1 MAFMGRGS
9 GPDSVQINIGNS
21 DNSSKDNMN
30 KDYYVETR
38 YYGQNNYY
46 EPSDKAYIIM
56 QIIAVFIIVIV
67 SGIAIIVTYRSSIV
81 DPIEKLK
88 VTYIK
93 ADLIMIGI
101 LLLGTLLINFFSKKE
116 DKLIERL
123 LIILIISVLGMMT
136 FVGIKIKLDMT
147 YNEDKFEQ
155 FYEEQNTDVSS
166 ESELKNKIDIGLLG
180 MGVKTEKEYYID
192 ECSKLYGIFSA
203 KFYGML
209 VAHLLLNMV
218 LIYQILRVEKIKKQ
232 KDRLNKDD
240 LILND
245 EEENVKI

>member
-9 GPDSVQINIGNS
+9 GPDSGQINIGNS
-21 DNSSKDNMN
+21 DNNSKDNMN

-38 YYGQNNYY
+38 YYGHDNYY
-46 EPSDKAYIIM
+46 EPSDKAYIVM
-56 QIIAVFIIVIV
+56 QIIAAFIIVIV

-116 DKLIERL
+116 EKLIERL
-123 LIILIISVLGMMT
+123 LMILIVSVLGMMT

-147 YNEDKFEQ
+147 YNENKFEQ
-155 FYEEQNTDVSS
+155 FYEEQKTDESS
-166 ESELKNKIDIGLLG
+166 DSELRNKIDIGLLG

-192 ECSKLYGIFSA
+192 ECLKLYGIFSA

-209 VAHLLLNMV
+209 VAHLLLNIV
-218 LIYQILRVEKIKKQ
+218 LIYQILRAEKIKKQ
-232 KDRLNKDD
+232 KDRLGKDD
-240 LILND
+240 IILND